1 MYFRIA
7 WQRVVTMVVG
17 KQVEVVDVVEDEKP
31 LLHNAISY
39 WVRLPAAPGNE
50 DGSAIS
56 SARTAADVKAAVQR
70 GGGSKGPPV
79 HFQGFVNDVIEATE
93 TLKVVFE
100 NDPTMTEKDVPY
112 NMKGLK
118 WFRETGTLVENDK
131 YEYLIIIHE
140 ILLLTIY
147 YFLVV
152 LFE

>member
-1 MYFRIA
+1 MLISLFGIVIFRIA

-17 KQVEVVDVVEDEKP
+17 KQVEIVDVVEDEKP

-39 WVRLPAAPGNE
+39 WVRLPASSSDEAAGAL
-50 DGSAIS
+50 SAHS
-56 SARTAADVKAAVQR
+56 
-70 GGGSKGPPV
+70 GGSRAPV

-131 YEYLIIIHE
+131 
-140 ILLLTIY
+140 
-147 YFLVV
+147 
-152 LFE
+152 